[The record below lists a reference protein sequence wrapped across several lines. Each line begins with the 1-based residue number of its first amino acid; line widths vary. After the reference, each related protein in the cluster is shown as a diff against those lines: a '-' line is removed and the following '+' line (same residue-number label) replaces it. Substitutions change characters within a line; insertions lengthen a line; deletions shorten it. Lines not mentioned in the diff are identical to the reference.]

1 MVDRTATAPGQAPAT
16 DDFLSIRAIDHL
28 EFWVGNAKQA
38 AFYYQHAFGLTP
50 TGYAGLE
57 TGVRDRASY
66 VLQQGRVRF
75 VFTSPLGPEGFM
87 AEQIRLHGDGVHD
100 IALEVEDVDRAYRET
115 TKRGAKGVQEPT
127 TVKDENGEIRRA
139 SVGTYGD
146 TVHSFIDRS
155 KYRGSFLP
163 GYKATG
169 TKPAE
174 GPLLYVD
181 HIVGNVAL
189 GDMNKFVAYYRDVMG
204 FAQFQHFDDKDIS
217 TEYSALMS
225 KVMADGSG
233 KVKFPINEPAPGKR
247 KSQIDEYL
255 EYYRGP
261 GVQHIALATSDICS
275 TVARLR
281 DLGIQ
286 FIKVPPAYYEMLE
299 GRVGKIEEDR
309 NELARLGILVDR
321 DEEGYLLQI
330 FSKPAQ
336 DRPTVFYEVIERKGS
351 RGFGKGNFKAL
362 FEAIEREQAA
372 RGNL

>member
-1 MVDRTATAPGQAPAT
+1 MGDRTATAPGTAAAT
-16 DDFLSIRAIDHL
+16 DDFLSIRSIDHL
-28 EFWVGNAKQA
+28 EFWVGTARQA
-38 AFYYQHAFGLTP
+38 AFFYQHAFGLAITA
-50 TGYAGLE
+50 YAGLE

-75 VFTSPLGPEGFM
+75 VLTTPLAPDGPM
-87 AEQIRLHGDGVHD
+87 ADHIRLHGDGVRD
-100 IALEVEDVDRAYRET
+100 IALEVEDVDRAYKET
-115 TKRGAKGVQEPT
+115 TKRGARGVQEPT
-127 TVKDENGEIRRA
+127 TVKDDKGEIRRA
-139 SVGTYGD
+139 AVATYGD
-146 TVHSFIDRS
+146 TIHSFIDRS
-155 KYRGSFLP
+155 QYRGDFMP
-163 GYKATG
+163 GYRATG
-169 TKPAE
+169 EMPKP

-181 HIVGNVAL
+181 HVVGNVAL

-233 KVKFPINEPAPGKR
+233 KVKFPINEPAAGKR

-261 GVQHIALATSDICS
+261 GVQHIALATSDIIN
-275 TVARLR
+275 TVSRLQTS
-281 DLGIQ
+281 GIQ
-286 FIKVPPAYYEMLE
+286 FVNVPPSYYEMLE
-299 GRVGKIEEDR
+299 GRVGKIDEDKHAL
-309 NELARLGILVDR
+309 EKLGILVDR

-330 FSKPAQ
+330 FSRAVE
-336 DRPTVFYEVIERKGS
+336 DRPTVFFEVIERKGS

-362 FEAIEREQAA
+362 FEAIEREQAL